1 MHFGWY
7 GSYALGGLRVIADPI
22 AATNPEPRMFA
33 LGQFVN
39 HIAAQAAVLL
49 SVHRF
54 AQLVWVLV
62 DAEVGYLYQ
71 SVALS
76 AHP

>member
-1 MHFGWY
+1 
-7 GSYALGGLRVIADPI
+7 
-22 AATNPEPRMFA
+22 MFA

-71 SVALS
+71 SVALG